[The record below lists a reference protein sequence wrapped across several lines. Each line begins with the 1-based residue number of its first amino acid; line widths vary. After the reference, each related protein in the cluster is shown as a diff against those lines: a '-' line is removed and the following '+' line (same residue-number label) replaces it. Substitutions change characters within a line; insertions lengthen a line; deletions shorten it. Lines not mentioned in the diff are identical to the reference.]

1 MDRIRISQNGLAWQA
16 DLEAQPLLY
25 GSFMVTNADDEPVYA
40 AIPGYDVLRKALD
53 AKLAEYNEA
62 NPVMDLVL
70 FQQVRERCTVRF

>member
-1 MDRIRISQNGLAWQA
+1 MWQA

-40 AIPGYDVLRKALD
+40 AIPGYDMLRKALD

-70 FQQVRERCTVRF
+70 FQQVHERC